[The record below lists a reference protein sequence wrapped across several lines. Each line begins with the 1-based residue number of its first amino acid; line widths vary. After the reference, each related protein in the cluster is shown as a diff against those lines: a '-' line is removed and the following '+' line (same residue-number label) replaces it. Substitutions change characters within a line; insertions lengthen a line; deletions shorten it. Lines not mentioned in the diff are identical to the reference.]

1 VVHRYRSREEAVRSG
16 TASVAVWLLP
26 KLLPGWKAAVMV
38 QSRHDQQGG
47 ADVAERRR
55 VAVPVA
61 IAFLAAVASLAA
73 AVSCE
78 PIGKP
83 SPPARWMI
91 GVGIK

>member
-1 VVHRYRSREEAVRSG
+1 MSARP
-16 TASVAVWLLP
+16 LP
-26 KLLPGWKAAVMV
+26 KSLPGWKAAVMV

-47 ADVAERRR
+47 ADLVERRR

-83 SPPARWMI
+83 SPPARSMI
-91 GVGIK
+91 RVGIK